1 MTDICLATIE
11 AFAFRVPIRE
21 PIKVAFG
28 TFRDRPCVMV
38 RVIDVDGAEGWGE
51 AWCNWPAVGAEH
63 RARLVADIGDR
74 LINRT
79 FASPTELFLTLSR
92 ELEVL
97 VLQTGEIGPI
107 AQAVAG
113 IDIAVWDLVA
123 RKQDIPL
130 HQLLGG
136 RPVSTVPVYA
146 TGINPD
152 RPEDYAL
159 ARLAE
164 GHRAF
169 KLKTGFGSALDRRN
183 LTAMRSALGGHMTLM
198 MDANQSLT
206 LDDALELA
214 RDTAQLN
221 LLWFEEPMRI
231 DVPAE
236 TWRALAKASSIPLA
250 GGENLRGAELLD
262 AAEGEVLRVL
272 QPDITKWGGFSGN
285 FPVAKAA
292 VAKGKLFCPHVF
304 GGGLA
309 LIAGLQILAAAG
321 GEGLLEFDC
330 HPNAGRELV
339 IRDAL
344 PVVDGRVPVPKG
356 SGLGVIP
363 DLADLSPYQTLAVST
378 GGMSP

>member
-1 MTDICLATIE
+1 
-11 AFAFRVPIRE
+11 
-21 PIKVAFG
+21 
-28 TFRDRPCVMV
+28 
-38 RVIDVDGAEGWGE
+38 
-51 AWCNWPAVGAEH
+51 
-63 RARLVADIGDR
+63 
-74 LINRT
+74 
-79 FASPTELFLTLSR
+79 
-92 ELEVL
+92 
-97 VLQTGEIGPI
+97 
-107 AQAVAG
+107 
-113 IDIAVWDLVA
+113 
-123 RKQDIPL
+123 
-130 HQLLGG
+130 
-136 RPVSTVPVYA
+136 
-146 TGINPD
+146 
-152 RPEDYAL
+152 
-159 ARLAE
+159 
-164 GHRAF
+164 
-169 KLKTGFGSALDRRN
+169 
-183 LTAMRSALGGHMTLM
+183 
-198 MDANQSLT
+198 
-206 LDDALELA
+206 
-214 RDTAQLN
+214 
-221 LLWFEEPMRI
+221 MRI